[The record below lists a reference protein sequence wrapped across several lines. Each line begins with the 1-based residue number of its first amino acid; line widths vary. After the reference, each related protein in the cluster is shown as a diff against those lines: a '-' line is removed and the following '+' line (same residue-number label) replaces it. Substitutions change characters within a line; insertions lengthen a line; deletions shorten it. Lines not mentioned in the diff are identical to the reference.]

1 MINLNFHPAGRHFL
15 QIPGPSPV
23 PDRLLRAMSYP
34 TIDHR
39 GPEFGALG
47 RQVLQGIRQVFA
59 TEHPVVIYPSS
70 GTGAWEA
77 ALVNTLSPG
86 DSVLM
91 YETGHFASLWNK
103 MALRLGLKPE
113 FLGLPGVQGWRRG
126 VQADMIERRLRED
139 SGHQVKAV
147 CVVHNE
153 TSTGVTSDIAAV
165 RRAIDAAGHPAL
177 LLVDTISGLACADYR
192 HDEWGVDVTVSG
204 SQKGLMLPPGISFN
218 ALSPKALAAS
228 RTAKLPKSFW
238 AWDEIVES
246 NKTGYWPYT
255 PNTNLLYA
263 LAESLDMI
271 LAEGLPQVFARHDR
285 LAQACRQA
293 VKAWGLEIQCADPAV
308 YSPALT
314 GVMMPEGVDADHVRE
329 VIYQNFNM
337 SLGTGLGKVKGRM
350 FRIGH
355 LGECNDLT
363 LMATLSG
370 CEMGLKLAG
379 VRLQGSGTAA
389 AMEHLVAT
397 ARPVAAPGAAGPLSK
412 GEAGR
417 AVPASAKPSAPADTK
432 TAHPVQ

>member
-1 MINLNFHPAGRHFL
+1 MMNLNFHPAGRHFL

-47 RQVLQGIRQVFA
+47 RKVLSGIKDIFKTR
-59 TEHPVVIYPSS
+59 HPVVIYPAS

-86 DSVLM
+86 DAVLM
-91 YETGHFASLWNK
+91 FETGHFASLWNK

-113 FLGLPGVQGWRRG
+113 FIGLPGTEGWRHG
-126 VQADMIERRLRED
+126 VQADMIEQRLRND
-139 SGHQVKAV
+139 AQHQIKAV

-153 TSTGVTSDIAAV
+153 TSTGVTSNIAAV
-165 RRAIDAAGHPAL
+165 RRAIDAAKHPAL
-177 LLVDTISGLACADYR
+177 LLVDTISGLASADYR
-192 HDEWGVDVTVSG
+192 HDEWGVDVTISG

-228 RTAKLPKSFW
+228 RDALLPKSFW
-238 AWDEIVES
+238 AWDEIVEM
-246 NKTGYWPYT
+246 NQTGYWPYT

-263 LAESLDMI
+263 LSEALDMI
-271 LAEGLPQVFARHDR
+271 SAEGLPQGFARHER
-285 LAQACRQA
+285 LGKACRNA
-293 VKAWGLEIQCADPAV
+293 VEAWGLEIQCADPAV
-308 YSPALT
+308 YSPVLT
-314 GVMMPEGVDADHVRE
+314 GVMMPEGVDADRVRQI
-329 VIYQNFNM
+329 VYQHFNM
-337 SLGTGLGKVKGRM
+337 SLGAGLGKVKGRM

-363 LMATLSG
+363 LLAALVG

-379 VRLQGSGTAA
+379 VRLRESGTSA
-389 AMEHLVAT
+389 AMEYLAAT
-397 ARPVAAPGAAGPLSK
+397 AQP
-412 GEAGR
+412 
-417 AVPASAKPSAPADTK
+417 
-432 TAHPVQ
+432 TATLG